1 MNAAPPTEGRCPLCE
16 GLGQPGAPCGEPICA
31 RKGYRAIP
39 EADFAALKA
48 SRRAID
54 PQIGVP
60 IGPWLPVGQLGAGA
74 FGVVYRVL
82 HGDGRQGALK
92 VLARRDDDS
101 SRAAANLKK
110 YQLEAEALAALDH
123 PNIVQLLDVGTA
135 NDEPY
140 LVMEFVQGGRTLKG
154 IIDSHVA
161 EGRAPQPALVWHVV
175 RQILSALGSAHAPP
189 RSIVH
194 RDIKPENIML
204 CDRDGDPAHV
214 KVLDFGLAKFVA
226 DATETTQAMGTPAYM
241 APEQL
246 WKQRIGPWTDLYAV
260 GVIAFEMLCGK
271 RPFSGNAD
279 QIVQKKSSPGWD
291 VLSEAADLGLDP
303 EVQQFLRKSLAF
315 DPTARYG
322 DADDMARDFD
332 ILPPFVGLAAA
343 YGDAVELDPE
353 KLRLKRMEEQMQAE
367 RRKLD
372 EEKRRLDQDRQHLD
386 SQRLGLAASAPAP
399 QPALQP
405 PMAPQA
411 PLGQPAAGGSK
422 AGLFIGLAGGVLL
435 IGIALVVGKA
445 YLSKDEAEPAQPVAP
460 VAAPA
465 APAEPQTAA
474 QPAPDAAVAA
484 PPAEDAAVAAAPAA
498 AVADAAPAVTEEVAV
513 AAAADAA
520 AAGIDATEDAQAAAA
535 ADSAPAAAPAG
546 IQATSEA
553 AKPEPARETK
563 PAPKPKRVEPVR
575 PKIDPKMAQE
585 AAIAEQFRKAKEDKE
600 RKEAADKKAAEDR
613 KKALEGKSGGFQ
625 DALGKE
631 FKKSQT
637 K

>member
-1 MNAAPPTEGRCPLCE
+1 MSAALPTPGRCPLCE
-16 GLGQPGAPCGEPICA
+16 GPAPTGQACSEPICA
-31 RKGYRAIP
+31 RKGYHAVA
-39 EADFAALKA
+39 EADFDQLKA
-48 SRRAID
+48 SRRPID

-74 FGVVYRVL
+74 FGVVYRVRSD
-82 HGDGRQGALK
+82 DGRMGALK
-92 VLARRDDDS
+92 VLARRDDDAA
-101 SRAAANLKK
+101 RAAANLRKF
-110 YQLEAEALAALDH
+110 QLEAEALAALDH

-135 NDEPY
+135 HDQPY
-140 LVMEFVQGGRTLKG
+140 LVMEFVQGGKTLKG

-161 EGRAPQPALVWHVV
+161 EGRPLQAALVWHVV

-204 CDRDGDPAHV
+204 CESDGDPAHV

-226 DATETTQAMGTPAYM
+226 DGTDTTQAMGTPAYM

-260 GVIAFEMLCGK
+260 GVIAFEMLCGR
-271 RPFSGNAD
+271 RPFAGDAD

-291 VLSEAADLGLDP
+291 VLSEAANLGLDP
-303 EVQQFLRKSLAF
+303 ETQHFLRKALAF
-315 DPTARYG
+315 DPGARYG
-322 DADDMARDFD
+322 DADEMARDFD

-343 YGDAVELDPE
+343 YGAAVELDPE

-372 EEKRRLDQDRQHLD
+372 EDKRRLDHDRQQLD
-386 SQRLGLAASAPAP
+386 SQRVGIGAPAP
-399 QPALQP
+399 APLPA
-405 PMAPQA
+405 MAPQA
-411 PLGQPAAGGSK
+411 PLGQPGASGSK
-422 AGLFIGLAGGVLL
+422 AGVFIGLAGGVLL

-445 YLSKDEAEPAQPVAP
+445 YVSKDEADPAAVPAAVAPAVAPAPAAPVEPAAAAQPAADAVAAP
-460 VAAPA
+460 VAA
-465 APAEPQTAA
+465 QDA
-474 QPAPDAAVAA
+474 QAVAA
-484 PPAEDAAVAAAPAA
+484 PD
-498 AVADAAPAVTEEVAV
+498 AV
-513 AAAADAA
+513 AAAAPDAALAAAEEAAVAADAESADTAA
-520 AAGIDATEDAQAAAA
+520 AAVA
-535 ADSAPAAAPAG
+535 ADSAPAAAPAKVE
-546 IQATSEA
+546 ATSDAPKAEPKHEA
-553 AKPEPARETK
+553 R
-563 PAPKPKRVEPVR
+563 PAPKPKKAEPVR
-575 PKIDPKMAQE
+575 PKFDPKVAQE

-600 RKEAADKKAAEDR
+600 RKEAADKKAVEDR